1 MNNFF
6 NIKNFYFLLAL
17 LSICSLI
24 SAVYI
29 EYAIG
34 IKPCKL
40 CLYQRLPYIVSI
52 FLCFFGYINSKNPIW
67 IGLLSLT
74 FLVSIILSGYHWGIE
89 SNIFPEF
96 SGCTA
101 NNLNILDKEEL
112 LNSLS
117 EILPNCKDVSFRI
130 FGLSLATINFFIS
143 LLIVII
149 SLVVIKNEKNR

>member
-1 MNNFF
+1 MKNSL

-17 LSICSLI
+17 LSIFTLI

-29 EYAIG
+29 QYALE
-34 IKPCKL
+34 IKPCRL
-40 CLYQRLPYIVSI
+40 CIYQRLPYILSI
-52 FLCFFGYINSKNPIW
+52 FLCFFGYINSKNLIW
-67 IGLLSLT
+67 INLLTAT
-74 FLVSIILSGYHWGIE
+74 FLASIILAGYHWGIE
-89 SNIFPEF
+89 NDIFPEF

-112 LNSLS
+112 LNLLS
-117 EILPNCKDVSFRI
+117 QSLPNCKDVGFRI

>member
-17 LSICSLI
+17 LSICTLI

-143 LLIVII
+143 LLIVLI

>member
-17 LSICSLI
+17 LSICTLI

-117 EILPNCKDVSFRI
+117 EILPNCKDVNFKI

-143 LLIVII
+143 LLIVLI

>member
-1 MNNFF
+1 M
-6 NIKNFYFLLAL
+6 FLILAL
-17 LSICSLI
+17 W
-24 SAVYI
+24 
-29 EYAIG
+29 
-34 IKPCKL
+34 P
-40 CLYQRLPYIVSI
+40 I

>member
-143 LLIVII
+143 LLVVII

>member
-52 FLCFFGYINSKNPIW
+52 FLCFFGYINSKNSIW

>member
-17 LSICSLI
+17 LSICTLI

-101 NNLNILDKEEL
+101 NNLNILNKEEL

-143 LLIVII
+143 LLIVLI

>member
-1 MNNFF
+1 MNNFC

-17 LSICSLI
+17 LSICTLI

-96 SGCTA
+96 SGCTT

-143 LLIVII
+143 LLIVLI

>member
-17 LSICSLI
+17 LSICTLI

-74 FLVSIILSGYHWGIE
+74 FLGIH
-89 SNIFPEF
+89 
-96 SGCTA
+96 
-101 NNLNILDKEEL
+101 
-112 LNSLS
+112 
-117 EILPNCKDVSFRI
+117 LP
-130 FGLSLATINFFIS
+130 
-143 LLIVII
+143 
-149 SLVVIKNEKNR
+149 

>member
-17 LSICSLI
+17 LSICTLI

-96 SGCTA
+96 SGCTT

-143 LLIVII
+143 LLIVLI

>member
-17 LSICSLI
+17 LSICTLI

>member
-17 LSICSLI
+17 LSICTLI

-52 FLCFFGYINSKNPIW
+52 FFCFFGYINSKNPIW

-143 LLIVII
+143 LLIVLI